1 MGGYSH
7 HISSTMKEVKKN
19 KKDVDKKKRAEIP
32 DLMSKIDYKLS
43 LEISYNL
50 KKAQPL
56 YLYSNNNLNKV
67 EEASLILGLYIF
79 GKDFVKVKRFIGTKS
94 IGELKTFYYT
104 KFYPSE
110 DHKKW
115 RIYKEARETIRGFNK
130 QKLFTKVTHQHF
142 LSRLL
147 HNESVEHC
155 CNKLLEVIK
164 NFLGGNL
171 KLEEYV
177 FALKDLVGVE
187 ALIDAVGIGKENDL
201 TSPGVNSMK
210 SIYDP
215 NVVRV
220 SASEDRFRNQA
231 VETVRKSKRNTK
243 PLMKAL
249 EAVVDKMGEESSRKR
264 MRR

>member
-1 MGGYSH
+1 M
-7 HISSTMKEVKKN
+7 
-19 KKDVDKKKRAEIP
+19 
-32 DLMSKIDYKLS
+32 
-43 LEISYNL
+43 NL
-50 KKAQPL
+50 WNIAAIN
-56 YLYSNNNLNKV
+56 YLRY
-67 EEASLILGLYIF
+67 
-79 GKDFVKVKRFIGTKS
+79 
-94 IGELKTFYYT
+94 
-104 KFYPSE
+104 
-110 DHKKW
+110 
-115 RIYKEARETIRGFNK
+115 
-130 QKLFTKVTHQHF
+130 
-142 LSRLL
+142 
-147 HNESVEHC
+147 
-155 CNKLLEVIK
+155 VIK

-201 TSPGVNSMK
+201 TSLGVNSMK